1 MIYELIVEW
10 LDDGMTRKYEYST
23 RSEAE
28 EAKKHFI
35 ERYGENAVR
44 FMITWRMGGSY
55 LGI

>member
-1 MIYELIVEW
+1 MIYELFVEW
-10 LDDGMTRKYEYST
+10 LDDGTTRTYEYST
-23 RSEAE
+23 RAEVE
-28 EAKKHFI
+28 EAKKYFV

>member
-23 RSEAE
+23 RAEAE
-28 EAKKHFI
+28 EAKKHFV
-35 ERYGENAVR
+35 ERYGESAVR